1 VHVVA
6 VPPAL
11 FELSGQDWHE
21 PSAKY
26 LFAGQSPLH
35 ESLASEACG
44 IREPPD
50 FTVPSGHDS
59 HDHEP
64 PPPLLHSAYSL
75 SGHLHAVD
83 AASVLVES
91 SGHATQYFNSAASGS
106 STR

>member
-6 VPPAL
+6 VPPAPTE
-11 FELSGQDWHE
+11 FAGHDWHAL
-21 PSAKY
+21 PSQY
-26 LFAGQSPLH
+26 LPEAQFALH

-44 IREPPD
+44 ITEPPD

-64 PPPLLHSAYSL
+64 PPPLLHSAYWL

>member
-11 FELSGQDWHE
+11 FELPGQASHE
-21 PSAKY
+21 SPSQYWFEA
-26 LFAGQSPLH
+26 QSALH

-44 IREPPD
+44 ITEPPD

-91 SGHATQYFNSAASGS
+91 SGHATHSPPD
-106 STR
+106 R